1 MTEAVDLRVGLD
13 VRGLRVLVV
22 GGSGAA
28 LRRVGAL
35 RAAGA
40 AVTVVAGT
48 VVAAIE
54 DLAHRRQLDWLPRD
68 YTPSDLDGAWLV
80 MTCTGRPLIDAAVA
94 ADARKRRI
102 FCVGAE
108 DDSRSKPPQ
117 SAAHRDEK
125 QPVPRG
131 GRVVLVGGGPGDP
144 GLITVKGMR
153 ALAEADVIVVDRLA
167 PLAVLDGLPEGVE
180 IIDVSKVPRGR
191 FTPQDQINDILIDRA
206 RRGRTVI
213 RLKGG
218 DPYVF
223 GRGMEESQACAA
235 AGVPVDV
242 VPGVTSAISVP
253 ALAGIP
259 VTHRGISQGFTVVSG
274 HVPPGDR
281 RSTLNWGALAR
292 SGTTLVILMGVETL
306 PATVATLLAQGRA
319 VGTPLACM
327 MDGGLTTQRVVAS
340 TLGQVAASGV
350 PAGLQ
355 PPAVVVIG
363 EVVKLTTAPVVR

>member
-1 MTEAVDLRVGLD
+1 MTEVVDLRVALG
-13 VRGLRVLVV
+13 VRGLRVLMV
-22 GGSGAA
+22 GGGGEA

-40 AVTVVAGT
+40 AITVVAGKVT
-48 VVAAIE
+48 AAIAE
-54 DLAHRRQLDWLPRD
+54 LAHRGHLDWLPRD
-68 YTPSDLDGAWLV
+68 YRPSDLDDAWLV
-80 MTCTGRPLIDAAVA
+80 MVCTGRPLIDAAVA
-94 ADARKRRI
+94 ADARERRI
-102 FCVGAE
+102 FCVGTE
-108 DDSRSKPPQ
+108 GGSRSQPAP
-117 SAAHRDEK
+117 SA
-125 QPVPRG
+125 VPRDRERPVHR

-153 ALAEADVIVVDRLA
+153 ALTEADVIVVDRLA

-191 FTPQDQINDILIDRA
+191 FTPQEQINNILIDRA

-274 HVPPGDR
+274 HVPPATGGPH
-281 RSTLNWGALAR
+281 ST
-292 SGTTLVILMGVETL
+292 GVLSHGPE
-306 PATVATLLAQGRA
+306 
-319 VGTPLACM
+319 
-327 MDGGLTTQRVVAS
+327 
-340 TLGQVAASGV
+340 
-350 PAGLQ
+350 
-355 PPAVVVIG
+355 PPW
-363 EVVKLTTAPVVR
+363 